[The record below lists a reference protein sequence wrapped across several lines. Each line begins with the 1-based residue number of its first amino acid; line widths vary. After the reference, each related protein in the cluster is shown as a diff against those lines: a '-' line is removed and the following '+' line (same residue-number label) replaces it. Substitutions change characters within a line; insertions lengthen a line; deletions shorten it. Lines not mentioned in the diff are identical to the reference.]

1 MNDST
6 PFSRLYSLAARSQEI
21 AVELPARENAQTHWN
36 GLGFSLLGQ
45 RFVAPM
51 QEVAELVRVPQ
62 TTKLPG
68 VKNFVVGVANVRGRL
83 LVVLDLV
90 TFFGENSAFPRAQR
104 RILAVEDE
112 EQYFGFMVDE
122 SLGMQHFP
130 REAYTE
136 SEEGV
141 QDRFKPFVNGC
152 YVVGGTV
159 WPVISLLKLAEH
171 PELEKLASSA
181 A

>member
-1 MNDST
+1 MSKSS
-6 PFSRLYSLAARSQEI
+6 PFDVLSGLAERSRQV
-21 AVELPARENAQTHWN
+21 AVELPPKENAQTHWN

-51 QEVAELVRVPQ
+51 RDVSELLRVPV

-83 LVVLDLV
+83 LVVLDLAM
-90 TFFGENSAFPRAQR
+90 FFGEGSAFARAQR
-104 RILAVEDE
+104 RVLAIERG
-112 EQYFGFMVDE
+112 EQYFGFMIDE

-130 REAYTE
+130 SEAFSE
-136 SEEGV
+136 SAEEV
-141 QDRFKPFVNGC
+141 SEKFKPFLDGC
-152 YVVGGTV
+152 YGVGTNL
-159 WPVISLLKLAEH
+159 WPIFSLHRLAGHPALQKLA
-171 PELEKLASSA
+171 ASA